1 MPCTTSNVGNSF
13 GARHEDTPTGKAWPP
28 SNRPPGDPHGRTLVA
43 PNQFNPMQAWEG
55 YTNPPPFVAGNRITV
70 FSVFSTQDVS
80 VKSYAF
86 DTSQPDSEVK
96 LIDVFTLG

>member
-1 MPCTTSNVGNSF
+1 
-13 GARHEDTPTGKAWPP
+13 
-28 SNRPPGDPHGRTLVA
+28 
-43 PNQFNPMQAWEG
+43 MQAWEG